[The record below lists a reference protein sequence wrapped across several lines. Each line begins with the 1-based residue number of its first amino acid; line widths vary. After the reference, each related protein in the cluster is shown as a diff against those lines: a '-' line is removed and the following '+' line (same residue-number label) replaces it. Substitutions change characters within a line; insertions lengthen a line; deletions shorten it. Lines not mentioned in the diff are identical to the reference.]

1 MTLETPIPVKP
12 TQKELVAEPK
22 REDLHKL
29 VDAID
34 AKIEAAKN
42 KKNLKITEIINRDKS
57 TKTEF
62 SEQSQPLHTQL
73 KELFEQQKVKKTD
86 HDAAS
91 AEHQKKEESVKTIFK
106 RTQDLRNKMKKCLPE
121 K

>member
-1 MTLETPIPVKP
+1 MKRKLKVSTTGTRSKWPSKTPIPVKP

-62 SEQSQPLHTQL
+62 SE
-73 KELFEQQKVKKTD
+73 
-86 HDAAS
+86 
-91 AEHQKKEESVKTIFK
+91 
-106 RTQDLRNKMKKCLPE
+106 
-121 K
+121 